1 VLRHES
7 CFYISGQKLSE
18 MLVFSE
24 ILDLGFGGCIF
35 SIRDFLLLVR
45 SNSSIKFHE
54 FP

>member
-1 VLRHES
+1 VSTVFAGVLRHES

-35 SIRDFLLLVR
+35 SV
-45 SNSSIKFHE
+45 
-54 FP
+54 